1 MNIFLSPLT
10 PENLVSRDGFG
21 SPVPRQ
27 PARLYT
33 QAESGAYLRG
43 FLSSSAAVS
52 IYLFKPPHAIRSVS
66 SLSGHA
72 LAYRWRSQLR
82 VRRHRASKPQ
92 DSSKQ
97 GLPWQVTMDQ
107 LICASRSHTHY
118 WYEVGILKVLH
129 NSVKVM
135 MSHVFVSLISLD
147 YSTVSVCARCRDCPH
162 SGFTTKTSR
171 SDNGPRYSGLRD
183 GRPGGSVGNL
193 ETL

>member
-52 IYLFKPPHAIRSVS
+52 IHLFKPPHAIRSVS

-135 MSHVFVSLISLD
+135 TKLCQKRPQVPGLGHLQS
-147 YSTVSVCARCRDCPH
+147 YARFKEGKTKQGYQRMVGWCR
-162 SGFTTKTSR
+162 
-171 SDNGPRYSGLRD
+171 LMVMVMAD
-183 GRPGGSVGNL
+183 GDG
-193 ETL
+193 